1 MVEPGRPHM
10 TILQRITC
18 CISTATRAQA
28 VRAPIHTHTDAH
40 ARTHN
45 HTNRSTHVHT
55 HTHKYVTFIDF
66 PQQQWFREH
75 ASVLCYTYIA
85 SIFSNIKASNWT

>member
-1 MVEPGRPHM
+1 M
-10 TILQRITC
+10 TILLRITC
-18 CISTATRAQA
+18 CISAQA
-28 VRAPIHTHTDAH
+28 HGTVRALIPTHTQTH
-40 ARTHN
+40 ERTRTRSQPHKHKQAR
-45 HTNRSTHVHT
+45 T